1 MEPSGKQKKDTAA
14 EYLAVNCFSWG
25 VNAQKKKTA
34 ACHRNYS
41 NKKISNFSNLI

>member
-25 VNAQKKKTA
+25 VNAQKKKRQPLA
-34 ACHRNYS
+34 IGIIQI
-41 NKKISNFSNLI
+41 KKSLISQI